1 MHNQRKS
8 DRPATE
14 RVHAQLH
21 IRISGAALDA
31 IKAAA
36 AARGED
42 VTGFVLRACRE
53 QAARDRLT
61 DRLARERRAARAL
74 RFEWAAQD
82 RRVEAMTSARTAEAR
97 AMEG

>member
-53 QAARDRLT
+53 QAARDRLRAKL
-61 DRLARERRAARAL
+61 DRDRRAADGLVEEWRAL
-74 RFEWAAQD
+74 AEGGLAA
-82 RRVEAMTSARTAEAR
+82 RPESLEMAKV
-97 AMEG
+97 MEG